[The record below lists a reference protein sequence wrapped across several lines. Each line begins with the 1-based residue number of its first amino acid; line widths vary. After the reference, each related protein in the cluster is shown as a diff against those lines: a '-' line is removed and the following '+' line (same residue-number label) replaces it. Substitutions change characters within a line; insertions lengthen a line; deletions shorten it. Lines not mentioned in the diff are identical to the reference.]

1 MERNFASDNHST
13 VYSARGFISVS
24 SQEVHSKPPQ
34 LVLKS
39 FLVLEEEEEKERKKK
54 GKKKKK
60 LVNEMNS
67 SPSQDKMPRTAY

>member
-1 MERNFASDNHST
+1 MNSSGLGKD
-13 VYSARGFISVS
+13 ISLWRKFPKRFQKKV
-24 SQEVHSKPPQ
+24 EGKG
-34 LVLKS
+34 KRKRK
-39 FLVLEEEEEKERKKK
+39 EEEEKERKKK